1 VLEAPEFAAAS
12 RIALYDALPDEVPTG
27 LLLDEIVARKGRA
40 FLPRIG
46 PEGILEFAA
55 VRAATECDRGS
66 FGAREP
72 AGAAERLDT
81 DDLVIVPGLAFD
93 RAGRRLGRGG
103 GHYDRT
109 FPPGGAAPVLFGTA
123 YAFQIVARLPEAA
136 HDRRVVAIA
145 TERGLLRI
153 LPGC

>member
-1 VLEAPEFAAAS
+1 VLAAPEFAAAS

-27 LLLDEIVARKGRA
+27 LLFEEVVARKGSA

-46 PEGILEFAA
+46 PEGTLEFAA
-55 VRAATECDRGS
+55 VRAVAECVRGS

-72 AGAAERLDT
+72 AGAAESLDPG
-81 DDLVIVPGLAFD
+81 DLVIVPGVAFD

-109 FPPGGAAPVLFGTA
+109 FPPGSVAPVLFGTA
-123 YAFQIVARLPEAA
+123 YVFQIVARLPEAA
-136 HDRRVVAIA
+136 HDRGVVAIA
-145 TERGLLRI
+145 TERGLLRV